1 MNRRAMWIANIV
13 LILAGLLF
21 VPVGQ
26 MVQAQGGV
34 TGFSNLRITNFYR
47 AVPRTA
53 ITVTNNGTINPTG
66 TYQTLTAAGAVGT
79 SGDNLTIKPA
89 GTVLILVNTGANT
102 ITITETANI
111 KSAGNLA
118 LGTLDTA
125 TLVSDGTDWYQIAA
139 SNN

>member
-1 MNRRAMWIANIV
+1 MKRI
-13 LILAGLLF
+13 LITLAILLGLAF
-21 VPVGQ
+21 VPIQ
-26 MVQAQGGV
+26 QLMAQGGV
-34 TGFSNLRITNFYR
+34 TGFSSLRVSAFYR

-53 ITVTNNGTINPTG
+53 ITVTDNATINPTG
-66 TYQTLTAAGAVGT
+66 TYTRLTAAAAVGT
-79 SGDNLTIKPA
+79 SGDNLTVEPA
-89 GTVLILVNTGANT
+89 GTIITLVNVGAQT

-125 TLVSDGTDWYQIAA
+125 TLISDGADWYQIAA